1 MPGKQFVKLG
11 SGVVGDA
18 AQHVGKPGL
27 RIDAVELG
35 RLDQREHRCGAL
47 AAAIGAGEQPGLA
60 ADGNRAVILPMSGK
74 RLRSITAGMRCMGA
88 GFDVNMPSGAPAARL
103 SMSRC
108 RPAMCWSWRR
118 GCSMPPL
125 VPAWSWGRRG

>member
-60 ADGNRAVILPMSGK
+60 ADRYRAVILPMSGK
-74 RLRSITAGMRCMGA
+74 RLRSITAGMRCMDA
-88 GFDVNMPSGAPAARL
+88 AFDISMSSGGPAAK
-103 SMSRC
+103 SFTSRWL
-108 RPAMCWSWRR
+108 PAS
-118 GCSMPPL
+118 S
-125 VPAWSWGRRG
+125 SS